1 MIYTLIVL
9 VVITLFLPLVFVL
22 TPPWHPRRIPS
33 APFWITLLPI
43 LFEID
48 QEQIFQKYISGPL
61 YEYGAIKIFFGGQ
74 WNVIIQ
80 RPAFISEVLKKEQIY
95 NKSGNQNKIPHSV
108 LADFLGK

>member
-1 MIYTLIVL
+1 MSAL
-9 VVITLFLPLVFVL
+9 VVIVVIILVIPLLFAL
-22 TPPWHPRRIPS
+22 TPPRHPRQIPS

-43 LFEID
+43 FFEID
-48 QEQIFQKYISGPL
+48 QENIFKKYIAGPL
-61 YEYGAIKIFFGGQ
+61 YEHGAVKIFFGGQ

-80 RPAFISEVLKKEQIY
+80 RPAFISEVLKNEQIY